1 MTGCGMGE
9 LQSSDLDAWRGARV
23 DAMSHAG
30 ERRPP
35 DAAAPAPARTGSGTS
50 RLRPRSVPGA
60 LAMSAGT
67 GVLGAVAWALLKGI
81 LEFPGVLAVAVVA
94 GWAIG
99 ALLWQARA
107 HPLLAALVAAAAWLL
122 GLVLTWLVSM
132 AILPGSSRTFP
143 ERLAATPFLEW
154 QAPQFGGIEVLG
166 LLLYVIAALYG
177 ARPRSG

>member
-1 MTGCGMGE
+1 
-9 LQSSDLDAWRGARV
+9 
-23 DAMSHAG
+23 MSHAG
-30 ERRPP
+30 HRRPP
-35 DAAAPAPARTGSGTS
+35 DPAAPAPAPLGSGTS
-50 RLRPRSVPGA
+50 RRRPRSVAGA
-60 LAMSAGT
+60 LAMAVGT
-67 GVLGAVAWALLKGI
+67 GLLAAVVWALLTGI

-132 AILPGSSRTFP
+132 AILPGSSRTLL
-143 ERLAATPFLEW
+143 ERVEATPFLDW
-154 QAPQFGGIEVLG
+154 QAPQFGFIEVLG
-166 LLLYVIAALYG
+166 LLLYVMAALYG